1 MSELQSPL
9 PPAPPLLILSWLMT
23 RSSSVTFNT
32 RPLKAVLDRCSHFLE
47 AAGVKNVW
55 VEWQCKYQ
63 QPMLLFRIITTAAG
77 LLLALTLASLLYL
90 QQVGVCVVLSG
101 CVQACIYV

>member
-1 MSELQSPL
+1 
-9 PPAPPLLILSWLMT
+9 MT

-47 AAGVKNVW
+47 AAGVKNVC

-90 QQVGVCVVLSG
+90 QQVGGVYCLIWMRASLHLCVINLLSKR
-101 CVQACIYV
+101 